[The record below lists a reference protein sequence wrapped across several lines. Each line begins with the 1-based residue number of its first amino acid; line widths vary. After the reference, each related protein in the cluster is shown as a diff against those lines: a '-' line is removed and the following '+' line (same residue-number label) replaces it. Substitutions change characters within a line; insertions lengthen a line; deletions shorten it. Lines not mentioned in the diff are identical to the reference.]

1 MIVEGRTDAITGDS
15 IQWKRGTSS
24 EIEETRTLEH
34 LKNGV
39 AENARVT
46 EGSFARKWVE
56 FTGIVRLAGLVS
68 KTSSQSGEIGRFSPS
83 ISIM

>member
-1 MIVEGRTDAITGDS
+1 MAEGRTDAITGDS

-24 EIEETRTLEH
+24 EIEETRTPEH
-34 LKNGV
+34 LKKGV
-39 AENARVT
+39 AEKARVT

-68 KTSSQSGEIGRFSPS
+68 KTSSQSGEIGRLTPMR
-83 ISIM
+83 SIM